1 MIPDNIKNLIEE
13 YCMGL
18 EPTETQENEI
28 MDAVKEAGLD
38 AEGRREVVSYMA
50 KLMAGPTRE
59 QIAEAEAARKRA
71 EEEERRKK
79 EEEERLRKEQEEK
92 RRKEEAERERLKA
105 KEEAER
111 KDNFCVKLLSDFVL
125 IEGGTFTMGTTEE
138 QGTDISEKEQ
148 PHEVSLASFYLGRYE
163 VTEELWDDV
172 MGGENTYSR
181 LPKVGVSW
189 DDCQA
194 FIKELNLKTG
204 KTFRLPTEAEWE
216 FAARGGNET
225 KGFRYPGSNI
235 PEEVA
240 WIWRNSGNKTLGEY
254 DTSVIKKNKCR
265 PHEVG
270 QKLPNELGLYDMCG
284 NVWEWCYDWFS
295 KYKSSHQDNPTGP
308 STGKKRCVRGGSFS
322 SNILHCISYRN
333 NCEPKKQ
340 KDVYGFRLAM
350 DAASNE
356 KAKLG
361 KTTPKEE
368 KAWQEMIK
376 LWREFNCSNACWLE
390 EGKQRISIVPEKFE
404 KEIKSFKADLEKQEE
419 EKKFWQKAEYKKNGW
434 SDIDECVSAM
444 KHIADLHIDII
455 KKDSSSIEDLSE
467 QIELLL
473 NILEKEYNTTS
484 FPSKR
489 DICDKLIVEY
499 KKLVDEMCSWAANRP
514 SFILARL
521 LDEGPDFYKTRTE
534 VLKERLK

>member
-1 MIPDNIKNLIEE
+1 
-13 YCMGL
+13 
-18 EPTETQENEI
+18 
-28 MDAVKEAGLD
+28 
-38 AEGRREVVSYMA
+38 
-50 KLMAGPTRE
+50 
-59 QIAEAEAARKRA
+59 
-71 EEEERRKK
+71 
-79 EEEERLRKEQEEK
+79 
-92 RRKEEAERERLKA
+92 
-105 KEEAER
+105 
-111 KDNFCVKLLSDFVL
+111 
-125 IEGGTFTMGTTEE
+125 
-138 QGTDISEKEQ
+138 
-148 PHEVSLASFYLGRYE
+148 
-163 VTEELWDDV
+163 
-172 MGGENTYSR
+172 
-181 LPKVGVSW
+181 
-189 DDCQA
+189 
-194 FIKELNLKTG
+194 
-204 KTFRLPTEAEWE
+204 
-216 FAARGGNET
+216 
-225 KGFRYPGSNI
+225 
-235 PEEVA
+235 
-240 WIWRNSGNKTLGEY
+240 
-254 DTSVIKKNKCR
+254 
-265 PHEVG
+265 
-270 QKLPNELGLYDMCG
+270 
-284 NVWEWCYDWFS
+284 
-295 KYKSSHQDNPTGP
+295 
-308 STGKKRCVRGGSFS
+308 
-322 SNILHCISYRN
+322 
-333 NCEPKKQ
+333 
-340 KDVYGFRLAM
+340 M